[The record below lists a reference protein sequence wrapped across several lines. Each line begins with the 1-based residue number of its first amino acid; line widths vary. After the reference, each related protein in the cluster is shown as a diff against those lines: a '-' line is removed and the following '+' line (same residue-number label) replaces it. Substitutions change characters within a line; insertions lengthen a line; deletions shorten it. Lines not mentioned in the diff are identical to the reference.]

1 MQSTLV
7 ASSKAW
13 RSRSHIGYCGVRHFA
28 CSWQVGQTTSSFQH
42 FEIMDELD
50 RALCDEASF
59 HDTALKNPFVH
70 SIHIS
75 PARRVQLWLFAVFV
89 FPFRLILMLTFLF
102 LTLFFGEL
110 ATRRMDFSKP
120 MTGFRKHI
128 LLPAFIFCGRMLFYS
143 GGFIWVGHK
152 GRRASCEEAPILVL
166 APHSSFYDSLVFLS
180 LGMPSVV
187 GKTETALSPIGSFI
201 KMTQPIL
208 VNRDDPSSRQNTLA
222 EIRHRALSNGM
233 WPQVLIF
240 PEGTCT
246 NRSCLINYKQGA
258 FTVGCPVQ
266 PAILRWGYAVDSI
279 TWTWDGPGILE
290 LLWLTALQPYI
301 TLEIEFLPVY
311 IPNEVEKEDP
321 QLYAKNVR
329 AVMAK
334 AANLPTTELSFDDCH
349 RIRKAIQFNLP
360 MACHINEYGKLTKY
374 LFREP
379 RSEGQIPTS
388 QVAYVTERLLS
399 MAQAA
404 REWHATTM
412 VAGCSEALTP
422 SKLAYIFLP
431 SGCEATRDTPRDKVT
446 LLRKVVATLPK
457 ASNGHPDIRILVI
470 HLCFLMFSS
479 SPSVAMQLAFQV
491 FDTTT
496 TNCASTA
503 VPIGDGDCDGTDNF
517 ASRSISAD
525 DAVCLLTASYH
536 LSTEEATALLP
547 SGGTKEGSHHPD
559 VITPD
564 YLAQAMSSHH
574 PKLVSI
580 YEDYKNELI
589 RLRGQSERAISET
602 SSTSNSICSL
612 YSSSTEE
619 VDFKPGHRREA
630 SNTSVA
636 SSTVSLEQAA
646 ETDLRNR
653 VATPLTNRDL

>member
-1 MQSTLV
+1 
-7 ASSKAW
+7 
-13 RSRSHIGYCGVRHFA
+13 
-28 CSWQVGQTTSSFQH
+28 
-42 FEIMDELD
+42 MDELD
-50 RALCDEASF
+50 RALCDETSF

-89 FPFRLILMLTFLF
+89 FPFRLIFMLTFLF

-120 MTGFRKHI
+120 MAGFRKHI

-258 FTVGCPVQ
+258 WNLCHGF
-266 PAILRWGYAVDSI
+266 AANL
-279 TWTWDGPGILE
+279 
-290 LLWLTALQPYI
+290 
-301 TLEIEFLPVY
+301 
-311 IPNEVEKEDP
+311 
-321 QLYAKNVR
+321 
-329 AVMAK
+329 

-379 RSEGQIPTS
+379 RSEGQISTS

-404 REWHATTM
+404 REWYATTM

-457 ASNGHPDIRILVI
+457 ASNGHPDIRILVV

-503 VPIGDGDCDGTDNF
+503 VPIGDGGCDGTDNF

-525 DAVCLLTASYH
+525 DAVRLLTASYH
-536 LSTEEATALLP
+536 LSTEEVTALLP